1 MGKLKINLMTS
12 LKDLAIQKA
21 LENQWVEAIDVNLE
35 ILTQN
40 EHDIDTL
47 NRLAYAYLK
56 SSNLTLAKDTY
67 TKVLSIDKTN
77 PIALKNIKKIDAL
90 STQGGKSSNQ
100 SHVNHLMENVFIQE
114 AGKTKTVELS
124 NLADKKT
131 LISLQHGDEVLL
143 TIKRSKL
150 FVLTTEKTYIGM
162 LPDNVG
168 IRLISFIKGGNEYI
182 GCIKSIEDKS
192 VTIFIKEVKRAK
204 KFSNQSSFT

>member
-1 MGKLKINLMTS
+1 MTS
-12 LKDLAIQKA
+12 LKDIAIQKA
-21 LENQWVEAIDVNLE
+21 LENQWDEAIVTNLE
-35 ILTQN
+35 ILNQN
-40 EHDIDTL
+40 SHDLDTL

-56 SSNLTLAKDTY
+56 SSNLDLAKETY
-67 TKVLSIDKTN
+67 NKVISIDKTN
-77 PIALKNIKKIDAL
+77 PIALKNLKKLDTMATH
-90 STQGGKSSNQ
+90 SNNSSGQN
-100 SHVNHLMENVFIQE
+100 HVNHLMENVFIQE

-143 TIKRSKL
+143 TIKRSKI

-168 IRLISFIKGGNEYI
+168 IRLLSFMKGGNEYV

-192 VTIFIKEVKRAK
+192 VTVFIKEVKRAK